1 MIAIRIAAAI
11 GSVALAGA
19 LTVPAAALASA
30 ATPNAPR
37 AYRIQSTSDRME
49 IAAPDVDGPGDVT
62 LAPSGDGSW
71 FTIGRQQVYY
81 VTGKT
86 FSQYVDTFT
95 HLCLQATTTD
105 TMMAE
110 GDCSSSPTTTR
121 QYWFWNGQVFVN
133 LAFQTKAY
141 PDDGAVAMGTGGGVD
156 YYWDI
161 ILAN

>member
-1 MIAIRIAAAI
+1 MI
-11 GSVALAGA
+11 GA
-19 LTVPAAALASA
+19 
-30 ATPNAPR
+30 R
-37 AYRIQSTSDRME
+37 AYLIESISDGM
-49 IAAPDVDGPGDVT
+49 DVADGNVNGTGDVT
-62 LAPSGDGSW
+62 LAPSGFGDW

-86 FSQYVDTFT
+86 FSQYVDTST
-95 HLCLQATTTD
+95 GLCIQATTTD

-133 LAFQTKAY
+133 LAFQTKAH
-141 PDDGAVAMGTGGGVD
+141 PDDDAVAMGTGGGVD

-161 ILAN
+161 ILIN